1 MHSPERRIYIQ
12 PIGLEDTGLLHAIS
26 EGVQKVFGFPTAYLN
41 PLPIPDYAY
50 DAQRGQ
56 YWSTAILRDL
66 AANAPADAV
75 RVLGVTD
82 LDLFVPQ
89 LNFVFGEAAIDGRVG
104 VISLYRLRP
113 EYYGTAPNAALYT
126 ERAVKEAIHEL
137 GHTFGLR
144 HSDDPNCV
152 MHFSNNIWDTD
163 RKSTEFCGDDKVKLR
178 SKLESFRKAA

>member
-1 MHSPERRIYIQ
+1 MPSPDQKIYIQ

-26 EGVQKVFGFPTAYLN
+26 EGVQKVFGFPTAYLS

-56 YWSTAILRDL
+56 YWSTAILRNL
-66 AANAPADAV
+66 ASNVPWDAL

-104 VISLYRLRP
+104 LISLHRLRP
-113 EYYGTAPNAALYT
+113 EYYGMAPNPVLYT

-144 HSDDPNCV
+144 HSDNPRCV
-152 MHFSNNIWDTD
+152 MHFSNTIWDTD
-163 RKSTEFCGDDKVKLR
+163 RKSTEFCADDSLKLK
-178 SKLESFRKAA
+178 SKLSSLRQAA